1 MTDRS
6 HAGAGSGR
14 GRTGPPG
21 YPPGYPPA
29 ADSCSPDQRIAL
41 GSYALGALDP
51 AEADQVR
58 MHLVDCAA
66 CRAEYRELAAVPA
79 VLARITETE
88 MAAGPV
94 PPDGELL
101 TRLLEKAAAR
111 EASGRGA
118 VPDSAAYSPA
128 SARGSAQGAPGFESE
143 PDFSAAHSGRASRHR
158 PARQKPAGRQ
168 RSGLLSSLWS
178 GSLTRRVSIAA
189 AGGVLAAAAVISV
202 YAGTAGS
209 NGTAFTNTINAANAA
224 MGITGTVQY
233 HATEWGSWV
242 QVTMH
247 NVPPGD
253 DCMLLAVDGKGN
265 RVVASTW
272 WAPSSGTATIPG
284 GVAMQADEISK
295 FQVVTATGKTLLD
308 VPVH

>member
-1 MTDRS
+1 
-6 HAGAGSGR
+6 
-14 GRTGPPG
+14 
-21 YPPGYPPA
+21 
-29 ADSCSPDQRIAL
+29 
-41 GSYALGALDP
+41 
-51 AEADQVR
+51 
-58 MHLVDCAA
+58 
-66 CRAEYRELAAVPA
+66 
-79 VLARITETE
+79 
-88 MAAGPV
+88 
-94 PPDGELL
+94 L

-118 VPDSAAYSPA
+118 VPNPAAASPA
-128 SARGSAQGAPGFESE
+128 SAWSSAQGSSGFADASDPGLDLS
-143 PDFSAAHSGRASRHR
+143 PGSSHSGRARRRR
-158 PARQKPAGRQ
+158 PARQKSAGHQ
-168 RSGLLSSLWS
+168 KSGLLSSLWS
-178 GSLTRRVSIAA
+178 GSLVRRVSIAA

-209 NGTAFTNTINAANAA
+209 NVPVTTTINAANAA

-284 GVAMQADEISK
+284 GVAMEASEISK

-308 VPVH
+308 VPVQH